1 MSDDR
6 IITAIGRIERALS
19 RIEARSGSLSGEK
32 ADDSKMLEERH
43 RQLRARTQSAIDR
56 LDRLIGANGTAGGN
70 GAIGGG

>member
-6 IITAIGRIERALS
+6 LITAIGRIERALS
-19 RIEARSGSLSGEK
+19 RIEARSSSLSGEK
-32 ADDSKMLEERH
+32 ADDSEILEERH
-43 RQLRARTQSAIDR
+43 RLLRARTQSAIDR

>member
-6 IITAIGRIERALS
+6 LITAIGRIERALS

-32 ADDSKMLEERH
+32 ADDSKMLEVHH
-43 RQLRARTQSAIDR
+43 RRLRARTQSAIDR